1 MIILSELLVILR
13 ICQRQQR
20 ITVQQ
25 VVWAVKSVKETVLA
39 KLLLLLTSL
48 LMLIMTSVLNAVS
61 VQKNVLQRQSL
72 KELNYI

>member
-25 VVWAVKSVKETVLA
+25 VVWAAKSVKETALA